1 MHYDNMKK
9 IKVDKKLKKEMIKKQ
24 GIKEEWRYFVIASF
38 FTSFVYKG
46 CTKEI
51 LFLSALVNLETP
63 SISNFEKT
71 LKSLITIGKLL
82 KYYLLLNEP

>member
-1 MHYDNMKK
+1 
-9 IKVDKKLKKEMIKKQ
+9 MIKKQ
-24 GIKEEWRYFVIASF
+24 GIKEDWRYFVIASSL
-38 FTSFVYKG
+38 TSFVYEG
-46 CTKEI
+46 CTKET

>member
-1 MHYDNMKK
+1 
-9 IKVDKKLKKEMIKKQ
+9 MIKKQ
-24 GIKEEWRYFVIASF
+24 GIKEEWRYFVIASS